1 MNREES
7 PEVVRLDYGESGLD
21 FRIPAAARGRTEVV
35 RPRFSPPVADEE
47 AEIVRALRE
56 PVAGPP
62 LRERVPPGAEV
73 AISICDGTR
82 PQPRIPMLRALL
94 EELPTPP
101 ERVTL
106 LVATGTH
113 RPPSAVELEAML
125 GSELLSACEVVCHDC
140 RDDAALAPLPGGPAG
155 VPVRLHLRF
164 LDAPVRITT
173 GFVEPHFFAGFSGG
187 PKMVAP
193 GLAALETILA
203 LHDGPRIAHPRA
215 VFGVTEGNPVHD
227 PVREIAAAA
236 GVTFGL
242 EVLLDGEKRITGA
255 FGGDLPAEHAAACAR
270 SRREA
275 MQPVEGLFEVV
286 VTTNSGHPLDQNLY
300 QAVKGMSAAA
310 RIVAPGGLILAAA
323 ECRGGVPAGGAY
335 ARALSAGASA
345 AEVARQLAAAPERR
359 PDDWQVQVHCRI
371 LERARVG
378 LRSALPD
385 ETVRAAHLEP
395 VADLAAAAAGELARR
410 GAGARLA
417 LLPHGPITIPYRNG
431 AS

>member
-1 MNREES
+1 MDREGL
-7 PEVVRLDYGESGLD
+7 PAAVRLDYGETGLD

-35 RPRFSPPVADEE
+35 RPRFSPPVPDEE
-47 AEIVRALRE
+47 AEIVRALRH

-62 LRERVPPGAEV
+62 LRERVPPGAEA

-113 RPPSAVELEAML
+113 RPPSAAELEAML
-125 GSELLSACEVVCHDC
+125 GSELLSACEVVAHDC
-140 RDDAALAPLPGGPAG
+140 RDDSELAPLPGGPAG
-155 VPVRLHLRF
+155 VPVRLQRRF
-164 LDAPVRITT
+164 LAAPVRITT

-193 GLAALETILA
+193 GLAALETILT

-215 VFGVTEGNPVHD
+215 VFGITEGNPIHD

-242 EVLLDGEKRITGA
+242 DVLLDGEKRITGA

-275 MQPVEGLFEVV
+275 MQPVEGSFEVV
-286 VTTNSGHPLDQNLY
+286 VTTNSGFPLDQNLY

-310 RIVAPGGLILAAA
+310 RIAAPGGLILAAA
-323 ECRGGVPAGGAY
+323 ECRDGVPAGGAY
-335 ARALSAGASA
+335 AEALRAGASA
-345 AEVARQLAAAPERR
+345 AEVARQLAAAPGRR

-371 LERARVG
+371 LEQARVG
-378 LRSALPD
+378 LCSALPD

-395 VADLAAAAAGELARR
+395 VADLEAAAAGELARC

-431 AS
+431 VP